1 MKLRIQGDSLR
12 LRVSPSEVKRLF
24 ASGRIEETI
33 HFGCNQEA
41 RFTYALELKPQ
52 AGSISTRCLPQ
63 EVTVLVSAA
72 DARRWADGSEVG
84 LYGETRLSHGMLQ
97 LAVEKDFA
105 CLDKSNPEN
114 IDTFPNPMHGAEC

>member
-12 LRVSPSEVKRLF
+12 LRVSPSEVKRLL

-41 RFTYALELKPQ
+41 KLTYALELKAQ
-52 AGSISTRCLPQ
+52 AGGISTRCRPQ

-72 DARRWADGSEVG
+72 DARHWADGSLVG
-84 LYGETRLSHGMLQ
+84 LYGKTELSEGL
-97 LAVEKDFA
+97 LEVAIEKDFA
-105 CLDKSNPEN
+105 CLDKSDAEN
-114 IDTFPNPMHGAEC
+114 VDTFPNPMQGAEC